1 MTQSGHGDCVA
12 KCPLLAD
19 VVWGVSA
26 TGTKNQLIGSL
37 QQNGDAT
44 RLELVSQFVATE

>member
-1 MTQSGHGDCVA
+1 V
-12 KCPLLAD
+12 
-19 VVWGVSA
+19 GVSA

-44 RLELVSQFVATE
+44 RLELVWQFVEMNDVDWNALGVKPPSRIAD